1 LARRWTFR
9 NAGGEEEIRL
19 MGLILGGTGE
29 EEKTRSVECCHRGQL
44 IDSESA
50 WWAGSVGPL
59 MVHVGADWMGADW
72 VLPVVLG
79 VM

>member
-1 LARRWTFR
+1 LTRRRTFG

-29 EEKTRSVECCHRGQL
+29 EEKTRPVECCHRGQL

-50 WWAGSVGPL
+50 WWAGSV
-59 MVHVGADWMGADW
+59 
-72 VLPVVLG
+72 
-79 VM
+79 